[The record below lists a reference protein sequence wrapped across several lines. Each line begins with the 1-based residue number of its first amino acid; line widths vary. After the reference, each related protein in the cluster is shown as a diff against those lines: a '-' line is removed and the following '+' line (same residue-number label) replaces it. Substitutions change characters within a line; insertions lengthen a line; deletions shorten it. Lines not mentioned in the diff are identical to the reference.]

1 MATNN
6 TRRDKPATTNK
17 LVSYFLHHIQS
28 LVFSLGK
35 IYKAPTTTIMTVA
48 VIGITLSLPSG
59 FYLFVKNIEAMSGDL
74 SSSTQITLYLNLK
87 TTEKNARKLGRKLG
101 DRETIQNTEFV
112 SRDTALQA
120 FRQNSGFGKSID
132 TLSSNPLP
140 HTIIVEPDSDS
151 DKFEIKNLLN
161 SLQSLSEV
169 EIAKLDT
176 EWLERLFT
184 ILEIAKRAVAIITLL
199 FAFAV
204 LLIIGNTIRLDIQ
217 NRYQEIIVTKLIGAT
232 NAFIR
237 RPFLYGGLWYGLFG
251 GIISWLIVELGYLA
265 ISGPLGRLNLLYQ
278 SEFDVVTFSFQDFI
292 ILITSS
298 TLLGL
303 TGSWIAVAKHLNQ
316 TERTLSRKVK
326 KVTDLSLAS
335 FMRLLKLHQ
344 ASESLIYSNK
354 PINLISDA
362 LGFSDDAAFRRTFK
376 KVSLYTPSEYRLE
389 FQR

>member
-1 MATNN
+1 MAASN
-6 TRRDKPATTNK
+6 TRRDRLEISNK
-17 LVSYFLHHIQS
+17 LAAYFLHHIQS
-28 LVFSLGK
+28 LVFSLDK

-59 FYLFVKNIEAMSGDL
+59 FYLFIKNIEAMSGDL
-74 SSSTQITLYLNLK
+74 RSSTQITLYLDLK
-87 TTEKNARKLGRKLG
+87 TTEKKARKLGQALANR
-101 DRETIQNTEFV
+101 DTIQNTRFV
-112 SRDTALQA
+112 SRDIALQS
-120 FRQNSGFGKSID
+120 FRQSSGFGKSID

-140 HTIIVEPDSDS
+140 HTIIVEPDTDS
-151 DKFEIKNLLN
+151 DRFEIKNLLN
-161 SLQSLSEV
+161 SLQSLPEV

-184 ILEIAKRAVAIITLL
+184 MIEIAKRAVAIITLL

-251 GIISWLIVELGYLA
+251 GIISWLIVTLGYLA
-265 ISGPLGRLNLLYQ
+265 ISDPLDRLNLLYQ
-278 SEFDVVTFSFQDFI
+278 AELVVVTFSFQDFI

-303 TGSWIAVAKHLNQ
+303 TGAWIAVAKHLNQ
-316 TERTLSRKVK
+316 IEPT
-326 KVTDLSLAS
+326 
-335 FMRLLKLHQ
+335 
-344 ASESLIYSNK
+344 
-354 PINLISDA
+354 
-362 LGFSDDAAFRRTFK
+362 
-376 KVSLYTPSEYRLE
+376 
-389 FQR
+389 